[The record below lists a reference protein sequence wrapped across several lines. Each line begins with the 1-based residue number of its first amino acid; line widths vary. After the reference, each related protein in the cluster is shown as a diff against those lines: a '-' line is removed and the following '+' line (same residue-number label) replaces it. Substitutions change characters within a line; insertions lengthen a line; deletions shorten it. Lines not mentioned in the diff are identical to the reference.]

1 MKSSSYGDFPG
12 MTNQLFGGR
21 LITLH
26 SFYQE
31 EAGIY
36 PEGIDTNVSS
46 SSNYE
51 STEYHFCYHD
61 VPRSIA
67 AVLGIDFPEQDMSN
81 GLSSMEFT
89 VLPASH

>member
-1 MKSSSYGDFPG
+1 MAIFPG

-21 LITLH
+21 LIT
-26 SFYQE
+26 FYSSHQE

-36 PEGIDTNVSS
+36 PEGIDTNVFS

-51 STEYHFCYHD
+51 STEYHFCYQD
-61 VPRSIA
+61 VPHSIA
-67 AVLGIDFPEQDMSN
+67 IVSGVDFPEQDMSN